1 MERSKL
7 YAKIKEYNLE
17 EQVKNTYCRNFT
29 QVKSNDL
36 QKVINTY
43 EEIKSNKK
51 KAKKFISKGTNDMVK
66 RLVEV
71 LQKKRILLN
80 SEVDYILG

>member
-1 MERSKL
+1 MDRKVLYSKIRKYKL
-7 YAKIKEYNLE
+7 EDEIKKVYG
-17 EQVKNTYCRNFT
+17 KNFT
-29 QVKSNDL
+29 QVKSDEL
-36 QKVINTY
+36 EVLISRHESQEVVPT
-43 EEIKSNKK
+43 KK
-51 KAKKFISKGTNDMVK
+51 EKTECTDCITK

>member
-17 EQVKNTYCRNFT
+17 EEIKNLFGRNFT
-29 QVKSNDL
+29 QVKSSDL
-36 QKVINTY
+36 EKVIANAMPKTPSCNVNNTC
-43 EEIKSNKK
+43 
-51 KAKKFISKGTNDMVK
+51 ATK
-66 RLVEV
+66 RLIEV